1 MSQDLLF
8 EFIGTAVLI
17 LLGDGV
23 VANVLLK
30 GTKGHGSGWVVI
42 SIAWGLA
49 VFVDKQPNTI
59 MSNEKT

>member
-1 MSQDLLF
+1 MQLDLLF

-30 GTKGHGSGWVVI
+30 GTKGQNAGWVVI
-42 SIAWGLA
+42 TIAWGLA
-49 VFVDKQPNTI
+49 VFVGAYISAPY
-59 MSNEKT
+59 